1 MCAYVA
7 FSRLAPCQKAKA
19 FTMMMSAVPII
30 ASPVP
35 SANLFHE
42 SAVPTLMPEGS
53 LSLTVLILPASSS
66 PVKFPR

>member
-1 MCAYVA
+1 VA

-19 FTMMMSAVPII
+19 FTMMMSAVPIM

-42 SAVPTLMPEGS
+42 SAVPTLMPFGRAD
-53 LSLTVLILPASSS
+53 LTVVIFAASSS